1 MVVRLHSD
9 GDPAAEE
16 EKHAQEQCECLSV
29 PTAPS
34 AAVST
39 HIEVGS
45 KATSYLYTLQG
56 TNTTSEHNKGRTKGP
71 LSSFIG
77 CLSSHQRSII
87 VRSNFR
93 EALIVIMFPLSHTH
107 THTHTRTHTLLSL
120 CSRCDPF
127 VHFNRGLYFIIEGTL
142 PTQNTVRIFGCQ
154 YTPGEIST
162 LLYTVDGVVCTV
174 LDRYCMLCG

>member
-16 EKHAQEQCECLSV
+16 DKHAQEQCECLSV

-45 KATSYLYTLQG
+45 KATSYQYTLQG

-71 LSSFIG
+71 LSSFIA

-107 THTHTRTHTLLSL
+107 THTHTRTHTAVTVLTVRPICPLQPWTL
-120 CSRCDPF
+120 F
-127 VHFNRGLYFIIEGTL
+127 HNRRDTPHSNIPRGNIH
-142 PTQNTVRIFGCQ
+142 PTQLTVWCV
-154 YTPGEIST
+154 
-162 LLYTVDGVVCTV
+162 LYWYWTG
-174 LDRYCMLCG
+174 LLCG